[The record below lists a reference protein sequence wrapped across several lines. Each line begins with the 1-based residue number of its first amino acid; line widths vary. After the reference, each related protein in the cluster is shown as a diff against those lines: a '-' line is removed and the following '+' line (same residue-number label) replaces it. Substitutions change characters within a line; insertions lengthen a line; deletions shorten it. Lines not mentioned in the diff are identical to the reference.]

1 MVWHSI
7 MIYGSHIFFPSLSI
21 STLFV
26 GMWDDLMPPWFDWS
40 APNKSSIFYMEKR
53 AVVQSAVSL
62 WPYWRTWYD
71 TTEQYKW
78 NSGFFSGTYPVEQYY
93 VDNLYNLYI
102 SHRQS
107 VHLQRFE
114 TATAAREAICG
125 AGPLV
130 CRCCPK
136 PSPGRMEGGEGEGR
150 RCIVR
155 RVAGES
161 NPGGRIT
168 RAEHSIIRGAE

>member
-1 MVWHSI
+1 MTQ
-7 MIYGSHIFFPSLSI
+7 LSNTNGI
-21 STLFV
+21 LDSFQGHTL
-26 GMWDDLMPPWFDWS
+26 WSNITLTICTIEHLM
-40 APNKSSIFYMEKR
+40 
-53 AVVQSAVSL
+53 
-62 WPYWRTWYD
+62 
-71 TTEQYKW
+71 
-78 NSGFFSGTYPVEQYY
+78 
-93 VDNLYNLYI
+93 YI

-168 RAEHSIIRGAE
+168 PLVRNIPLSEVPNREIHLSKI